1 MKTVSDGKV
10 TIEVRRETV
19 RARMHNGALC
29 KIAALVIDELV
40 EETGFDYI
48 ALEANLINFAAIVPN
63 MKVVKGALDFEF
75 PAHNEAPEKF
85 KAIYTAYL
93 DSQFLALLEKATKTM
108 NEISRAQDADLLPGV
123 IIPDGE
129 KKS

>member
-10 TIEVRRETV
+10 TIEVYRETV

-29 KIAALVIDELV
+29 KIAALVIDDLV
-40 EETGFDYI
+40 EETGLEYI
-48 ALEANLINFAAIVPN
+48 PIEANLINFAAIVPN
-63 MKVVKGALDFEF
+63 MKVIKGKLDFEF
-75 PAHNEAPEKF
+75 PAHNETPEKF

-93 DSQFLALLEKATKTM
+93 DSQFAALLDEATKVM

-123 IIPDGE
+123 IIPDDQ